1 MRFIKPLDED
11 LLHQV
16 FKNYKTIIT
25 IEDGTIKGGFGSAVL
40 EFAAHNNYK
49 NSIKCLGI
57 PDEFVEQGT
66 IDELQKL
73 TSLDAYNITTILES
87 YS

>member
-40 EFAAHNNYK
+40 EFAAQNNYK
-49 NSIKCLGI
+49 TPVKCLGI
-57 PDEFVEQGT
+57 SDEFVEQGT

-73 TSLDAYNITTILES
+73 TSLDVYNITTVLEC